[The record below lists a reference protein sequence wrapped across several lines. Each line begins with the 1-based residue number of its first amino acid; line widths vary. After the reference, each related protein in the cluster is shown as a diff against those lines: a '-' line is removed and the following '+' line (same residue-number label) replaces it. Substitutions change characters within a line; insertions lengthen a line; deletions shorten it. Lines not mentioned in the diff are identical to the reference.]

1 MPSSRAWR
9 PVPGLCSKPSMPP
22 IVYEHPLSPYVQKV
36 KIAFGEKGVPF
47 ETRMPDIIGGSD
59 LAEFAAL
66 NPRLEVPTLV
76 DGDTTIFDSTIIL
89 EYIEERWPTPP
100 LLPSSPAERARAR
113 MIEEV
118 CDTYYEAINW
128 GVMEVRAFQRAT
140 GDAAERLLTRA
151 REQTAGVQAWLARHL
166 GAEPFFGGAQFG
178 WADCAVAP
186 YVNASATFGS
196 APPDASP
203 LAAWLARI
211 LPRPSVASTVEAAM
225 ASMQGFEMLPGLV
238 SSGIFKREYRDH
250 RLEWMLRS
258 GGVDVVLEG
267 IRNENIRF
275 TREFS

>member
-1 MPSSRAWR
+1 M
-9 PVPGLCSKPSMPP
+9 P

-36 KIAFGEKGVPF
+36 KIALGEKNVPF

-59 LAEFAAL
+59 LEQFAAL

-76 DGDTTIFDSTIIL
+76 DGDATIFDSTIIM
-89 EYIEERWPTPP
+89 EYVEERWPEPP
-100 LLPSSPAERARAR
+100 LLPATPAARARAR
-113 MIEEV
+113 TIEEV

-128 GVMEVRAFQRAT
+128 GIMEVRAFGRAT
-140 GDAAERLLTRA
+140 GDAAERLLGRA

-166 GAEPFFGGAQFG
+166 GAGPFFGGERFG

-186 YVNASATFGS
+186 YVNASATFGN
-196 APPDASP
+196 APADGSP

-211 LPRPSVASTVEAAM
+211 ASRPSVASTFAAGT

-238 SSGIFKREYRDH
+238 ASGRFKREYRDH

-267 IRNENIRF
+267 MRNENIRF

>member
-1 MPSSRAWR
+1 MPI
-9 PVPGLCSKPSMPP
+9 L
-22 IVYEHPLSPYVQKV
+22 YEHPLSPYVQKV
-36 KIAFGEKGVPF
+36 RIALGEKNIPF
-47 ETRMPDIIGGSD
+47 ETRMPDILGGSD
-59 LAEFAAL
+59 REQFVAM

-76 DGDTTIFDSTIIL
+76 DGEHAIFDSTIIL
-89 EYIEERWPTPP
+89 EYVEERWPEPP
-100 LLPSSPAERARAR
+100 LLPPTPAERARAR

-128 GVMEVRAFQRAT
+128 GVMEIRAFQRAS
-140 GDAAERLLTRA
+140 GEAAERLLARA
-151 REQTAGVQAWLARHL
+151 HEQTAGVQAWLARHL
-166 GAEPFFGGAQFG
+166 GTADFFGGARFG
-178 WADCAVAP
+178 WADCAAAP
-186 YVNASATFGS
+186 YVHASAMFGN
-196 APPDASP
+196 APAEGSP

-211 LPRPSVASTVEAAM
+211 LTRPSVTTTFDAAA

-238 SSGIFKREYRDH
+238 ASGVFKREYRDH